1 MSRLATLPA
10 QVDLL
15 IVGGGI
21 TGAGI
26 FREAARAGVS
36 VLLVEAR
43 DYASGTSSW
52 SSKLVH
58 GGLRYL
64 KSGDWRLT
72 AESVRERQRLLREA
86 PDLVEPLDFLMPLY
100 RGIKP
105 GRTTMR
111 LGLWLYDRFSQGGT
125 RSGAL
130 SVAAS
135 QAALP
140 GLRREQLSGA
150 VHYQDARTDDCRL
163 VWRLI
168 DQGQREGGRAL
179 NYLRAERLLCRQGR
193 VAGLALSDS
202 AQSGSREIGA
212 RLVIDASGVWAGSLP
227 GAATGAPKLR
237 PLRGSHLVFP
247 ASRLPLRQA
256 VGWLHPRDRRPVF
269 AYPWQGASLLG
280 TTDLDHGEDLWDPR
294 MRRAEADYL
303 LEALHWLLPD
313 CGLALSD
320 ALSSF
325 AGVRPV
331 VDDGQ
336 GDPSAASRE
345 SALWSVP
352 GYVGVTGGKLT
363 TFRVTAR
370 QALSEAAKQLPDL
383 RLAPDTAPLFDQSVS
398 EPSPGR
404 APQID
409 WLASRAAEQV
419 HHLDDLLLRRC
430 RAGLALP
437 EGGETLI
444 APALEQLRR
453 QLGWSAERAAAEARR
468 YREHWQRQ
476 HDPSALC

>member
-1 MSRLATLPA
+1 MNRLRNLPA

-86 PDLVEPLDFLMPLY
+86 PDLVEPLEFLMPLY

-105 GRTTMR
+105 GMTTMR
-111 LGLWLYDRFSQGGT
+111 LGLWLYDRFSRGGT

-130 SVAAS
+130 SAADS
-135 QAALP
+135 RAALS
-140 GLRREQLSGA
+140 GLREQDLSGA

-168 DQGQREGGRAL
+168 AQGLRDGGRAL
-179 NYLRAERLLCRQGR
+179 NYVRAEQLLSAEGR
-193 VAGLALSDS
+193 TCGVALQDADS
-202 AQSGSREIGA
+202 GASREIAA
-212 RLVIDASGVWAGSLP
+212 RLVIDAAGVWAGSLP
-227 GAATGAPKLR
+227 GQPPGAPRLR

-247 ASRLPLRQA
+247 APRLPLAQA

-269 AYPWQGASLLG
+269 AYPWQGATLLG
-280 TTDLDHGEDLWDPR
+280 TTDLDHGDDLWNPR
-294 MRRAEADYL
+294 MSRAEADYL
-303 LEALHWLLPD
+303 LEAVDWLLPQA
-313 CGLALSD
+313 GLSVGD
-320 ALSSF
+320 ALSSY

-331 VDDGQ
+331 VDDGH
-336 GDPSAASRE
+336 GDPSAVSRE
-345 SALWSVP
+345 SALWAAP

-370 QALSEAAKQLPDL
+370 QALQAAAKQLPSL
-383 RLAPDTAPLFDQSVS
+383 RLAPDAAPLFDGFSA
-398 EPSPGR
+398 EPSPGQAPDASLLPAR
-404 APQID
+404 AG
-409 WLASRAAEQV
+409 EQV
-419 HHLDDLLLRRC
+419 RHLDDLLLRRC
-430 RAGLALP
+430 RAGLTLSR
-437 EGGETLI
+437 GGEALI
-444 APALEQLRR
+444 APALAA
-453 QLGWSAERAAAEARR
+453 LGWETEHAAREAAR
-468 YREHWQRQ
+468 YREYWHRQ
-476 HDPSALC
+476 HDPTALV

>member
-1 MSRLATLPA
+1 MTRLANLPA

-36 VLLVEAR
+36 VLLVDAR
-43 DYASGTSSW
+43 DFASGTSSW

-86 PDLVEPLDFLMPLY
+86 PDLVEPLDFIMPLY

-105 GRTTMR
+105 GMTTMR
-111 LGLWLYDRFSQGGT
+111 LGLWLYDRFSRGGT
-125 RSGAL
+125 RSGAR
-130 SVAAS
+130 SAAESRADVA
-135 QAALP
+135 
-140 GLRREQLSGA
+140 GLREQALSGA

-168 DQGQREGGRAL
+168 AQGQRDGGLAL
-179 NYLRAERLLCRQGR
+179 NYVRAEQLLSHNGR
-193 VAGLALSDS
+193 VVGVALQDQQAGD
-202 AQSGSREIGA
+202 SRELSA
-212 RLVIDASGVWAGSLP
+212 RIVVDAGGVWAGGLK
-227 GAATGAPKLR
+227 GAATGSPSLR

-247 ASRLPLRQA
+247 AQRLPLQQA
-256 VGWLHPRDRRPVF
+256 LGWLHPRDRRPVF
-269 AYPWQGASLLG
+269 AYPWQGATLLG
-280 TTDLDHGEDLWDPR
+280 TTDLDHGDDLWNPR
-294 MRRAEADYL
+294 MQRVEADYL
-303 LEALHWLLPD
+303 LEALDWLLPHA
-313 CGLALSD
+313 GLTLAD
-320 ALSSF
+320 AVSSF

-345 SALWSVP
+345 SALWAVP

-370 QALSEAAKQLPDL
+370 QALVEVAKQLPRL
-383 RLAPDTAPLFDQSVS
+383 RLTPESAPLFDGCAA
-398 EPSPGR
+398 EASPGQAPDASLLAAR
-404 APQID
+404 AGEQI
-409 WLASRAAEQV
+409 W
-419 HHLDDLLLRRC
+419 HLDDLLLRRC

-437 EGGETLI
+437 QGGDALI
-444 APALEQLRR
+444 EPALAALSA
-453 QLGWSAERAAAEARR
+453 QLGWSAERAAQEAAR
-468 YREHWQRQ
+468 YRDYWHRQ
-476 HDPSALC
+476 HDPAALA

>member
-1 MSRLATLPA
+1 MSRLDAVPA
-10 QVDLL
+10 RVDLL

-86 PDLVEPLDFLMPLY
+86 PDLVEPLEFLMPLY

-105 GRTTMR
+105 GMTTMR
-111 LGLWLYDRFSQGGT
+111 LGLWLYDRFSRGGT

-130 SVAAS
+130 SAADS
-135 QAALP
+135 RAALS
-140 GLRREQLSGA
+140 GLREQDLSGA

-168 DQGQREGGRAL
+168 AQGLRDGGQAL
-179 NYLRAERLLCRQGR
+179 NYVRAEQLLSADGR
-193 VAGLALSDS
+193 TCGVALLDADS
-202 AQSGSREIGA
+202 GAGREIA
-212 RLVIDASGVWAGSLP
+212 ASLVIDAAGVWAGSLP
-227 GAATGAPKLR
+227 GQPAGAPKLR

-247 ASRLPLRQA
+247 APKLPLSQA

-269 AYPWQGASLLG
+269 AYPWQGATLLG
-280 TTDLDHGEDLWDPR
+280 TTDLDHGDELWNPR
-294 MRRAEADYL
+294 MSRAEADYL
-303 LEALHWLLPD
+303 LEAVDWLLPQA
-313 CGLALSD
+313 GLGVGA
-320 ALSSF
+320 ALSSY

-331 VDDGQ
+331 VDDGH
-336 GDPSAASRE
+336 GDPSAVSRE
-345 SALWSVP
+345 SALWTAP

-370 QALSEAAKQLPDL
+370 HALHAAAKQLPSL
-383 RLAPDTAPLFDQSVS
+383 RLAPDAAPLFDSCS
-398 EPSPGR
+398 AEPSPGR
-404 APQID
+404 APD
-409 WLASRAAEQV
+409 ASLLPTRAGEQV
-419 HHLDDLLLRRC
+419 RHLDDLLLRRC

-437 EGGETLI
+437 QGGETLI
-444 APALEQLRR
+444 APALAA
-453 QLGWSAERAAAEARR
+453 LGWDAERAAQEAAR
-468 YREHWQRQ
+468 YREYWRRQ
-476 HDPSALC
+476 HDPTTLA